1 MSGILKVLLISLLLL
16 KAGSSFSQAVDPFYL
31 QLVNQVS
38 PDTILANLQK
48 LESLGRKEPGSAP
61 LNLTAD
67 WLISKYQ
74 SFGYTDI
81 VRDTFQYS
89 AYQLYNLVITKP
101 GTIDPP
107 QYLIICGH
115 YDTYHGPGVNDNGS
129 GVATILEVARIISE
143 IPTTRTIKFIN
154 FSAEEQGLIGSAHYV
169 SNTVVPSGLDIAL
182 VFNIDEVGGVA
193 GMVNNTITCERD
205 EASPA
210 SNNAVSW
217 HYTDTLVNLTQMYS
231 ELQTH
236 ISYAYGSDYVPFQ
249 QAGKIIIG
257 FYETNESAYPHT
269 VNDNLIN
276 MSPEYVTQIAKA
288 STAASLYFSGAVPVN
303 TVNIGNIAQDMIKV
317 FPNPAAQRIYW
328 ELPAGTAGYVLKI
341 YDAAGKL
348 LLERVY
354 TSGED
359 YSADLSSF
367 KSGLLA
373 LKFELQGNLGST
385 KIVKILKK

>member
-1 MSGILKVLLISLLLL
+1 MSRILKFLLISLLFF

-38 PDTILANLQK
+38 PDTVLANLQK
-48 LESLGRKEPGSAP
+48 LESLGRKEPGSAS

-89 AYQLYNLVITKP
+89 AFQLYNLVITKQ
-101 GTIDPP
+101 GTTDPP

-129 GVATILEVARIISE
+129 GVATILEVARLISE

-169 SNTVVPSGLDIAL
+169 SHTVVPSGMDIAL

-217 HYTDTLVNLTQMYS
+217 HYTDTLVTLTQLYS

-236 ISYAYGSDYVPFQ
+236 ISNAYGSDYVPFQ
-249 QAGKIIIG
+249 QAGKIITG
-257 FYETNESAYPHT
+257 FYETNESPYPHT
-269 VNDNLIN
+269 MNDKLIN

-288 STAASLYFSGAVPVN
+288 STAAALYFSGATPINTVS
-303 TVNIGNIAQDMIKV
+303 TVNIENEMIKV
-317 FPNPAAQRIYW
+317 FPNPAGQRVYW
-328 ELPAGTAGYVLKI
+328 ELPAGTVGYGLKI
-341 YDAAGKL
+341 YDTTGNL
-348 LLERVY
+348 LFERVY
-354 TSGED
+354 TSCED
-359 YSADLSSF
+359 CNADLSSF
-367 KSGLLA
+367 KPGMLA
-373 LKFELQGNLGST
+373 LKFELPGNNNCS
-385 KIVKILKK
+385 KVVKIIKK